1 MITLDQNLFDSKKP
15 QQIDLI
21 SKTKV
26 LKTILGDELFMIPW
40 RIKGLSLR
48 TDPAVDLS
56 Q

>member
-26 LKTILGDELFMIPW
+26 LKTILGDELFTIHL
-40 RIKGLSLR
+40 RIKELALR
-48 TDPAVDLS
+48 MDPAVDLS